1 MLFTWSKTK
10 NGRIIESDILT
21 AKSCFFVSFASIHSF
36 TLHNEKHIQNQTRF
50 THSDDVVVGIVF
62 FLVAGDD
69 GWWWYSSSRF
79 LTVVVA
85 EVVMVMVVQ

>member
-1 MLFTWSKTK
+1 MLFHLEVTK

-21 AKSCFFVSFASIHSF
+21 AKSCFLLVFFASIHSF

-62 FLVAGDD
+62 F
-69 GWWWYSSSRF
+69 W
-79 LTVVVA
+79 
-85 EVVMVMVVQ
+85 